1 MKKINSWLLLLI
13 FFILYFIC
21 LFIVAG
27 LIDSRHPG
35 GEQYFLT
42 IFAKGINLFPII
54 MILLLAIICFIN
66 KEWSMRNKWSL
77 IFIFILLTLFLFF
90 VLFLNHATANPFGL

>member
-1 MKKINSWLLLLI
+1 MKKINPWLLLFI
-13 FFILYFIC
+13 FFIIYFIC

-42 IFAKGINLFPII
+42 IFAKGIDLFPII
-54 MILLLAIICFIN
+54 IILLLGIICFVN

-77 IFIFILLTLFLFF
+77 ISLFILLTLSLFF
-90 VLFLNHATANPFGL
+90 VLFFNHTKANPFGL

>member
-1 MKKINSWLLLLI
+1 MKKINPWLLLLI

-21 LFIVAG
+21 LFIAAG
-27 LIDSRHPG
+27 LIDSRYPG
-35 GEQYFLT
+35 GEQYFFT
-42 IFAKGINLFPII
+42 ILSNGIDLFPII
-54 MILLLAIICFIN
+54 IILLLTIICFVN

-77 IFIFILLTLFLFF
+77 ISIFILLTLFLFF